1 MDWPF
6 GGFDGIGG
14 HLTERFVGSQKAVVS
29 GYFGSRHG
37 FGPVTGTKDTTV
49 RRQFEEIT
57 QVDIHNDAFV
67 QEVDV
72 FRQRSL
78 ETDVVILLLD
88 QIIRQGL
95 IFLIHIFNLLIQS
108 IDIKN

>member
-1 MDWPF
+1 
-6 GGFDGIGG
+6 
-14 HLTERFVGSQKAVVS
+14 
-29 GYFGSRHG
+29 
-37 FGPVTGTKDTTV
+37 
-49 RRQFEEIT
+49 
-57 QVDIHNDAFV
+57 V

-78 ETDVVILLLD
+78 ETDVVFLLLD